1 MLPTASAGSQR
12 LFEILD
18 QIVRVFDSHRQSDQG
33 HRCPSFSRDSFGTEA
48 CVMIAGC
55 SINDPIP
62 SDSAE
67 AVLHGTTVRNSRAT
81 PLAPAMLHLTL
92 PPRLLIS
99 PALLPSGR
107 RHPTRD

>member
-55 SINDPIP
+55 SINDSIP
-62 SDSAE
+62 PDSCE
-67 AVLHGTTVRNSRAT
+67 AVILGPTFRNFPT
-81 PLAPAMLHLTL
+81 DPL
-92 PPRLLIS
+92 PPPMLEGIRPAKSPIS
-99 PALLPSGR
+99 PLLR
-107 RHPTRD
+107 AC